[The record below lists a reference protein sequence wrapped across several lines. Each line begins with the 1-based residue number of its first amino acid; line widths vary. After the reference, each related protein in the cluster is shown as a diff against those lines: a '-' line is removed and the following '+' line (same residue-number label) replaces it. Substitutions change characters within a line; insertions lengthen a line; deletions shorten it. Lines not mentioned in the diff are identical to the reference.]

1 MEIIAQEI
9 KANGEK
15 ANAAYYISM
24 AKVSHRQDD

>member
-15 ANAAYYISM
+15 ANAAYYIPM